1 MRRQL
6 WAVVGVIAVFV
17 AVAAGAVALSTAA
30 WLHPAPLGPYE
41 LTPGGGLSL
50 RTWWNVVLGYLIAA
64 AALVLAGYFTTMLVR
79 ELLFLRRRRFA
90 AAAGRSPTAWGAATP
105 AEAADPDTAAA
116 EVRAARSIV
125 FVSPHGVGRSVMAAA
140 YLRELAGDDLWVTSL
155 GVTPPD
161 ASRPSATRRDTQ
173 LAMSMDRVHID
184 VSQAPRRATAANLSQ
199 ADLVVRVGCGETCPV
214 PSRTPV
220 LDWDVAD
227 PSGTDFVTSWTIRDD
242 IKARIERLA
251 ADLGLAHRSLDL
263 RDRVIPGQ
271 EQTPLVG
278 TAAVPYPRVLES
290 DAGRWFPNAEAR
302 LLIEVVD
309 APDRTASVNAR
320 GKHAPS
326 SPIPWTVWVGA
337 AESALQHEFEWRAVG
352 RSALPLAQASI
363 ALVVEWLVS
372 EGALRPLSEE
382 RRREL
387 QLSGRTQRDIDHP
400 FDQWPRGLAGEY
412 PTFAEMRFAEEDF
425 ATWEVVPSAMLR
437 VYPGLSDETP
447 AWQAAMRV

>member
-30 WLHPAPLGPYE
+30 WVRPAPLDPYE

-79 ELLFLRRRRFA
+79 ELLFLRRRFVA
-90 AAAGRSPTAWGAATP
+90 TAGRSPTARGAATP
-105 AEAADPDTAAA
+105 EEAADPGVAAA
-116 EVRAARSIV
+116 AVRAARSIV

-161 ASRPSATRRDTQ
+161 ASRPSVTRRDTQ

-184 VSQAPRRATAANLSQ
+184 DSQPPRRATAANTGE
-199 ADLVVRVGCGETCPV
+199 ADLVIRIGCGETCPV

-220 LDWDVAD
+220 LDWDVPD
-227 PSGTDFVTSWTIRDD
+227 PGGTDLVTSWTIRDD

-263 RDRVIPGQ
+263 RDRVAPGQ

-278 TAAVPYPRVLES
+278 SAAVPYPHMPET
-290 DAGRWFPNAEAR
+290 DAGRWFRNAEAR
-302 LLIEVVD
+302 LLIEVVV
-309 APDRTASVNAR
+309 APDRTATVNAR
-320 GKHAPS
+320 GRHAPS
-326 SPIPWTVWVGA
+326 VPIPWTVWVGA
-337 AESALQHEFEWRAVG
+337 AESALQHEFEWRCLG
-352 RSALPLAQASI
+352 GPALPLAQASI
-363 ALVVEWLVS
+363 ALVVDWLVS

-425 ATWEVVPSAMLR
+425 ATWEVVPSSMLR

-447 AWQAAMRV
+447 AWQAAART